1 MAKITIA
8 LLALTALV
16 YAAFLVL
23 FNRQLP
29 DPKEFS
35 GARRRFLLATLMF
48 VGLMGPTS
56 VMGRD
61 PRVTCYLMVLLP
73 RPNKLSHH
81 ELAAALKAIWRT
93 LDPKQSEKFRK
104 KLEAAAGKGTIR
116 RKTADMLAIA
126 FDEFAYHNQRT
137 GGKVPKRPI
146 KEPPFIL
153 CYVTPAKAVP
163 IDSTSKTSERRRLK
177 ALKQLEVLQIARQSN
192 IIDPETADKANAAL
206 ARDMNIKV
214 CKLRPKNRPLITC
227 YDISSIHS
235 EHITT
240 KQYAKKALKQLE
252 VLRKARQTGTIDPET
267 AAKAHA
273 VLERQIQ
280 MLYQTKNGDIASLFV
295 AKEDKEEKTVVS
307 DSASVAAAIIVEME
321 GGQVPGFTAARR
333 LATMKERME
342 KLLKNGPVGNDWIDP
357 AIRSNISAIL
367 EKTGLIERRQMVLCY
382 KRSAVPIPPRS
393 DELNKLQQ
401 QLLDKNVKV
410 GVLDVEVAEKAA
422 KAAAR
427 ELKVDYATEK
437 DIQNYQKKVRRA
449 IRMLY
454 KHGELPSSFV
464 NELEKA
470 IDIDIITF
478 NQAKA
483 LRNDMRYYLS
493 FIFWQPIGNEVL
505 NILQKRKLIPPPR
518 NHRHIMKYIGSKTQL
533 SEQQKKQLA
542 DFKALID
549 GDAEFNL
556 PEDEKVMIHKWLFL
570 QNDTEYRLRMRRVCR
585 VLVKTGLARNNQITK
600 LEELIQIPIVGTLE
614 AG

>member
-8 LLALTALV
+8 LLALTALF

-35 GARRRFLLATLMF
+35 GARRRFILATLMF
-48 VGLMGPTS
+48 IGLMGPTS

-61 PRVTCYLMVLLP
+61 PGINCYLMVLLP

-81 ELAAALKAIWRT
+81 ELAVALKAIWRT

-116 RKTADMLAIA
+116 KKTADMLAIA
-126 FDEFAYHNQRT
+126 FDELAYHNQRT
-137 GGKVPKRPI
+137 GGKVQKDPI
-146 KEPPFIL
+146 KEPPLIL
-153 CYVTPAKAVP
+153 CYVIPAKPGP

-177 ALKQLEVLQIARQSN
+177 ALKQLEVLQMARQSN
-192 IIDPETADKANAAL
+192 IINPETSDKAHAAL
-206 ARDMNIKV
+206 VRDMQIKEF
-214 CKLRPKNRPLITC
+214 KDYKYKPGITC
-227 YDISSIHS
+227 YDITPLHF

-252 VLRKARQTGTIDPET
+252 VLRKARQSGTIDPET

-273 VLERQIQ
+273 VLERQVQ
-280 MLYQTKNGDIASLFV
+280 MLYQTKSRDIASLFV
-295 AKEDKEEKTVVS
+295 AKKDKEEKTVVS

-321 GGQVPGFTAARR
+321 GGQVPEFTAARR
-333 LATMKERME
+333 LATMKERVE
-342 KLLKNGPVGNDWIDP
+342 KLLKNGPDGNDWIDP
-357 AIRSNISAIL
+357 AIRSNVSAIL
-367 EKTGLIERRQMVLCY
+367 EKTGLIERRQMVTCY
-382 KRSAVPIPPRS
+382 KRSAVPVPERS
-393 DELNKLQQ
+393 NELNKLQQ
-401 QLLDKNVKV
+401 QLLDKNVKA

-422 KAAAR
+422 KAAAN
-427 ELKVDYATEK
+427 ELKVDFATEK
-437 DIQNYQKKVRRA
+437 DIRDYQKKVRRVV
-449 IRMLY
+449 RMLY

-470 IDIDIITF
+470 IDIDIIVF

-518 NHRHIMKYIGSKTQL
+518 NYRHVMKYFGSKTQL

-549 GDAEFNL
+549 GDADLNL
-556 PEDEKVMIHKWLFL
+556 PGDEKFRIHKWLFL
-570 QNDTEYRLRMRRVCR
+570 QNDIEYRLRMRRVCR
-585 VLVKTGLARNNQITK
+585 VLVKTGLAGNNQITK
-600 LEELIQIPIVGTLE
+600 LEELIEIPIVGTVE